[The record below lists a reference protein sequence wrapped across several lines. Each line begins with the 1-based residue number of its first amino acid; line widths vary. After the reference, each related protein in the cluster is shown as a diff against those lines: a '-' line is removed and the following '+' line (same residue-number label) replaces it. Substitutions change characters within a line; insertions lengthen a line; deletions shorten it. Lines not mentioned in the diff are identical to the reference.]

1 MFSQQRM
8 LRRLDLWLLAIAS
21 VAFVLP
27 ACRATPSKVA
37 ANHTPAPPVVPV
49 AFNPTLTPGLC
60 DACELDAEGKLD
72 EALPLYQR
80 RAAATGTLADRL
92 RYAKALMR
100 AGQTAP
106 AAKLFDDLLTE
117 GQVMDGHDSRAATAG
132 LNASPLLE
140 DGFPRSSLRYAESA
154 SESGDD
160 PVTVLILIRSLS
172 AAGEQARARAAI
184 ADLDRNAKQLPF
196 GQRLELARWHALAH
210 AHSRASERLLYAK
223 QADATAE
230 LYRYSVL
237 ADSPMLARDWTRA
250 AQYLAAAEKRAAPG
264 LDRGRV
270 APEWRNTRR
279 ELLSVRMRRALCL
292 FQMGNRR
299 EGLAEAEQALTSDE
313 EFVRSAA
320 MLMLIE
326 ADLVHRDQGAAL
338 AKLHLLAGHDH
349 RFAQPVAQVEHALK
363 SGSGSADAMSALEA
377 VLESEDH
384 SADFISKPL
393 FATLRRTVD
402 AFS

>member
-1 MFSQQRM
+1 
-8 LRRLDLWLLAIAS
+8 LAIRDCEHGVGS
-21 VAFVLP
+21 
-27 ACRATPSKVA
+27 ACRATPSKTA
-37 ANHTPAPPVVPV
+37 ANHTPDAPVVRV
-49 AFNPTLTPGLC
+49 TFNPTLTPGQC

-80 RAAATGTLADRL
+80 RASATGTLADRL

-100 AGQTAP
+100 AGQTAQ

-117 GQVMDGHDSRAATAG
+117 GQVMGGHDSRAAAAG
-132 LNASPLLE
+132 LNASALLE
-140 DGFPRSSLRYAESA
+140 DGFPRPATRYAEAA
-154 SESGDD
+154 SESSDN
-160 PVTVLILIRSLS
+160 PVTALLLIRSLS
-172 AAGEQARARAAI
+172 AAGEQARARGEI
-184 ADLDRNAKQLPF
+184 DKLDRNAARLPY
-196 GQRLELARWHALAH
+196 GQRLELARWRALAH
-210 AHSRASERLLYAK
+210 ASARTSEQLLYAK

-237 ADSPMLARDWTRA
+237 ADFPMLARDWTRA
-250 AQYLAAAEKRAAPG
+250 AQYLAAAEKKAAPG

-299 EGLAEAEQALTSDE
+299 EGLTEAEMALTSDE

-326 ADLVHRDQGAAL
+326 ADLARRDQAAAL
-338 AKLHLLAGHDH
+338 AKLHMLAGHDH
-349 RFAQPVAQVEHALK
+349 RFNEPVTQMEHALK
-363 SGSGSADAMSALEA
+363 SGAGHADAMSALEA
-377 VLESEDH
+377 ALESEDH

-393 FATLRRTVD
+393 FASLRHTVEEH
-402 AFS
+402 S